1 MSQTAIKWEVEG
13 GEEISPLH
21 GGRMVFA
28 EGGFQ
33 RGSATLPSQR
43 LAFVNPFVN
52 PKPQT
57 MDSLGEHS
65 NRIGGIAESFFSFA
79 EPSDAARFS
88 PVVFVPVV
96 PVGHERFIVLQS
108 WEGCVLSVSP
118 DSFVA
123 RLVDSKHIR
132 PDEEAEFDVNEL
144 TEDDRELLEPGAVFY
159 WSIGYYDKPSGQRIR
174 ASEIRFRRLPAWT
187 KEELKEAR
195 DHAKRLSEQLGW

>member
-13 GEEISPLH
+13 GEEIPQLQ

-33 RGSATLPSQR
+33 RGSVTLPGQR
-43 LAFVNPFVN
+43 LAFVNP
-52 PKPQT
+52 KPQPLE
-57 MDSLGEHS
+57 SLGEHT
-65 NRIGGIAESFFSFA
+65 NRIGRIEESFVSFA
-79 EPSDAARFS
+79 ETADAVRFP

-108 WEGCVLSVSP
+108 WEGYVLSVSV

-144 TEDDRELLEPGAVFY
+144 TEDDREMLEPGAVFY

-195 DHAKRLSEQLGW
+195 EHAKRLSEQLGW